1 MFKRKSNLPATPSPL
16 SFNDI
21 LSDLT
26 RLQTYNQQQ
35 IGENVNI
42 LEIINT
48 DTTTTTTTTT
58 NATNDTTNDNNEAS
72 KKNEDTKGKGKSKSI
87 EFSSDSSS
95 LIDHLHQ
102 LTASS
107 SSITTAITS
116 IPQETLDDT
125 YNLCT
130 NFIRVNDQLLVS
142 RKDFNGL
149 GLEIKGL
156 KKELNSMIETLEK
169 HEVNNYDLEEEEEDV
184 IHEEDI

>member
-16 SFNDI
+16 SFSDI

-35 IGENVNI
+35 I
-42 LEIINT
+42 
-48 DTTTTTTTTT
+48 
-58 NATNDTTNDNNEAS
+58 A
-72 KKNEDTKGKGKSKSI
+72 KSI
-87 EFSSDSSS
+87 ESSSDPSS
-95 LIDHLHQ
+95 LIDHL

-107 SSITTAITS
+107 SAITS
-116 IPQETLDDT
+116 IPQETLDST

-169 HEVNNYDLEEEEEDV
+169 YEVNNYNLEEEDV
-184 IHEEDI
+184 VHEEDI